1 MKAPGGSREVV
12 GVTRVPGP
20 DPGGGTGCPG
30 DEERTERGDEERT
43 EERKTQEVRSRK
55 ETWRGTILL
64 NFSGGK
70 YALCVWEKGTHRG
83 HTCPRKSSP
92 KLCSTREGVSFGPSQ
107 RGWAIAFN
115 PSQRGAGGS
124 TIQGVQGGKATR
136 HHTTPHPFQTAP
148 DRTTTHLS
156 PTHRHSTRH
165 LTTPGAPEHHTRHY
179 PKTYTNRSPPTR
191 KTPSFPRTLHPF
203 GTRAPLYSTRTPSN
217 HHPRTLHPFG
227 TRAPLYSKM
236 TT

>member
-1 MKAPGGSREVV
+1 MPSVCGEREHSEGTV
-12 GVTRVPGP
+12 
-20 DPGGGTGCPG
+20 DPGKLQQNCALPG
-30 DEERTERGDEERT
+30 RGFLRPVAERG
-43 EERKTQEVRSRK
+43 
-55 ETWRGTILL
+55 
-64 NFSGGK
+64 GG
-70 YALCVWEKGTHRG
+70 
-83 HTCPRKSSP
+83 
-92 KLCSTREGVSFGPSQ
+92 
-107 RGWAIAFN
+107 IAFN

-148 DRTTTHLS
+148 DRTTTHQS

-179 PKTYTNRSPPTR
+179 PKNNTNRSPPT
-191 KTPSFPRTLHPF
+191 KNTPFSARTLHPF
-203 GTRAPLYSTRTPSN
+203 GMRAPLYSSTTPRQP
-217 HHPRTLHPFG
+217 HPPTLHPFG